1 MSAIPRKPR
10 IPRPPILDHRTDCLH
25 NGPYHHT
32 TIHVDQRQYRRT
44 TMGGRTKMLLHGQPL
59 CQSGNNATLH
69 KGARMVPPVHK
80 PGIEMGDID
89 TMSRLAAHE
98 NPTAK
103 EIQQRCPTL
112 TPSTMLTLPQEQL
125 QKLFLLLDPHL
136 THPSTHDHHDAF
148 IQVHRALNELF
159 DALSP

>member
-1 MSAIPRKPR
+1 MHRAIPPG
-10 IPRPPILDHRTDCLH
+10 
-25 NGPYHHT
+25 NGR
-32 TIHVDQRQYRRT
+32 QRQYRRT

-112 TPSTMLTLPQEQL
+112 TPSTNAHFTTRTTAEAVLATRPTPNPPE
-125 QKLFLLLDPHL
+125 H
-136 THPSTHDHHDAF
+136 T
-148 IQVHRALNELF
+148 
-159 DALSP
+159 